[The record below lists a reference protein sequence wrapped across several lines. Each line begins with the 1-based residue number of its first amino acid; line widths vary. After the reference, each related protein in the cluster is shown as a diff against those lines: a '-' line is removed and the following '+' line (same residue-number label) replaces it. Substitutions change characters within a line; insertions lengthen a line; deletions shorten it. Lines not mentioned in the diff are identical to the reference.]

1 MVKAMRYLH
10 YSYRTEQTY
19 VDWAVRF
26 VRAVRE
32 REPSGVGA
40 PEVKAFLE
48 ELAVGAKVSAS
59 TQNQALNA
67 LVFYFREGLQRKF
80 GELGEFERA
89 KRSRRLPVVL
99 TREEVRRV
107 LGRMEGPYLLMGQLL
122 YGGGLRLMECARL
135 RVKDVDIEK
144 CLITVR
150 DGKGAKIGG
159 GNSGIR
165 WVRE

>member
-1 MVKAMRYLH
+1 
-10 YSYRTEQTY
+10 
-19 VDWAVRF
+19 
-26 VRAVRE
+26 
-32 REPSGVGA
+32 
-40 PEVKAFLE
+40 
-48 ELAVGAKVSAS
+48 
-59 TQNQALNA
+59 
-67 LVFYFREGLQRKF
+67 
-80 GELGEFERA
+80 
-89 KRSRRLPVVL
+89 VVL